1 MTPFCVLNTTKNM
14 LQIMSLAAY
23 ASKTK
28 KRLVIKNMQDSLANE
43 HFRVKYTCKSCVQ
56 HHLAE
61 EINLESGFHVILK
74 VHDLPI

>member
-1 MTPFCVLNTTKNM
+1 
-14 LQIMSLAAY
+14 MSLAAY

-56 HHLAE
+56 HHLAV

-74 VHDLPI
+74 VHDQLYNSNNQTSLDWWIVPT